1 MTKPDKHK
9 SFDEIMCL
17 WMKCGAVD
25 YKICDKNFE
34 CETCDFD
41 KHVLNDVK
49 MKENL
54 QEKIENMFDLGQ
66 RSVSFTHPY
75 YHFSNGMTARNFLTD
90 SYYIGLEPFIVKFLE
105 KNIVLKYSNLDISV
119 NKGEPI
125 LNISGDW
132 GDVDLLS
139 PLDFCYLERF
149 DTDNIVS
156 KDIRWFAVVEV
167 ERHGI
172 LSSSISKKSYFDKL
186 FETKLNLVNLL
197 RTYEHA
203 GFTMYDG
210 GAVLE
215 SWSDILGKS
224 TYRNLLMKLFS

>member
-1 MTKPDKHK
+1 MTNSDKHK

-41 KHVLNDVK
+41 KHVLDDVK

-54 QEKIENMFDLGQ
+54 QGKIENMFDIGQ

-75 YHFSNGMTARNFLTD
+75 YHFSNGLTARNFLAD
-90 SYYIGLEPFIVKFLE
+90 SYYIGLEPFIVKFIE
-105 KNIVLKYSNLDISV
+105 KNSMIKHSNLDKSV
-119 NKGEPI
+119 SKGEPV
-125 LNISGDW
+125 LYISGGW
-132 GDVDLLS
+132 GDVDVLS
-139 PLDFCYLERF
+139 PFDFCYVKRF
-149 DTDNIVS
+149 DTDNLVS
-156 KDIRWFAVVEV
+156 KDIKWFAIVEA
-167 ERHGI
+167 ERHEI

-186 FETKLNLVNLL
+186 FEAKLNLVNLL
-197 RTYEHA
+197 RAYEHA

-224 TYRNLLMKLFS
+224 TYKNLMKKLFS